1 MLFVI
6 HAMDK
11 KDAINTRAKH
21 YKAHRQHLDDS
32 EKYKVHIVTA
42 GPVVADDGETPIG
55 SLFIVEARDRNSVN
69 AFTNSDPYMANGVWE
84 DIEVHAYNR
93 KRG

>member
-11 KDAINTRAKH
+11 KDAIKTRAKH
-21 YKAHRQHLDDS
+21 YRDHRIHLDES
-32 EKYKVHIVTA
+32 GKYKVHIVTA
-42 GPVVADDGETPIG
+42 GPVVSDDGETPIG
-55 SLFIVEARDRNSVN
+55 SLFIVEAHDRKAVN
-69 AFTNSDPYMANGVWE
+69 AFTDSDPYKQNGVW
-84 DIEVHAYNR
+84 DQIEVHAYNR